1 MRILMIIDGL
11 PGGGA
16 EKVVLTLS
24 ESIHK
29 MGHHVTLYSLAET
42 CAYALPEGVEYR
54 FITQHSK
61 APWRKLTELSRR
73 ARKLDDVLRQD
84 EAQNGKYDL
93 IISNLHKTDRIVAR
107 SQAIDRSRLWFC
119 IHGVLSSTYLGHRKG
134 LNYWFKKQKMASIYH
149 GRNITAVSQAVL
161 DDLVDVMGVRT
172 AKTAVINNPFDLQA
186 LRQRADEPCD
196 LAGTDYLINVAR
208 IHPQK
213 RQDRLLEAFAQS
225 GLADRAKLVL
235 LGTGTEERIAAAKQL
250 AQKLNIADRVLFLG
264 FQSNPFPYI
273 KHARL
278 MVMSSDSE
286 GFGNVIVESLICGTP
301 VISTRCPGGPEE
313 ILVKAGMADMLTPID
328 AQALARKMVEVYD
341 HLPAINEQALSLYDV
356 TAIGRQY
363 VDLAAR

>member
-29 MGHHVTLYSLAET
+29 MGHHVTLYSLDET
-42 CAYALPEGVEYR
+42 CAYALPEGIEYR
-54 FITQHSK
+54 VITAPSS

-73 ARKLDDVLRQD
+73 ANKLDEVLRQD

-93 IISNLHKTDRIVAR
+93 VISNLHKTDRIVTR
-107 SQAIDRSRLWFC
+107 SKAIDPARLWFC

-134 LNYWFKKQKMASIYH
+134 LNYWFKKHKMAGIYQH
-149 GRNITAVSQAVL
+149 RNITAVSQAVL
-161 DDLVDVMGVRT
+161 DDMINVMEVSP
-172 AKTAVINNPFDLQA
+172 AKTAVINNPFDLKA
-186 LRQRADEPCD
+186 LRARANEACD
-196 LAGTDYLINVAR
+196 LAGSEYVINVAR

-225 GLADRAKLVL
+225 GLASRAKLVL
-235 LGTGTEERIAAAKQL
+235 LGTGTDERIAAAKQL
-250 AQKLNIADRVLFLG
+250 AQTLNIADRVLFLG

-273 KHARL
+273 KHAHL

-286 GFGNVIVESLICGTP
+286 GFGNVIVESLMLGTP

-313 ILVKAGMADMLTPID
+313 ILVKAGMPEMLTEID
-328 AQALARKMVEVYD
+328 AGALASKMVEVYD
-341 HLPAINEQALSLYDV
+341 QLPAINEEALSQYDV
-356 TAIGRQY
+356 TTISRHY
-363 VDLAAR
+363 VELASR

>member
-29 MGHHVTLYSLAET
+29 MGHHVTLYSLDKT
-42 CAYALPEGVEYR
+42 CAYTLPEGVEYR
-54 FITQHSK
+54 VITEHSS

-73 ARKLDDVLRQD
+73 AKKLDAVLRED

-107 SQAIDRSRLWFC
+107 SHAINTSRLWFC

-134 LNYWFKKQKMASIYH
+134 INYWFKKQKMARIYQN
-149 GRNITAVSQAVL
+149 RNITAVSQAVL
-161 DDLVDVMGVRT
+161 DDMLKVMEVRP
-172 AKTAVINNPFDLQA
+172 AKSAVINNPFDLQA
-186 LRQRADEPCD
+186 LRQRADEACD
-196 LAGTDYLINVAR
+196 LAGTEYLINVAR

-213 RQDRLLEAFAQS
+213 RQDRLLHAFAQS
-225 GLADRAKLVL
+225 GLSSRTKLVL
-235 LGTGTEERIAAAKQL
+235 LGTGTEERITAAKQL
-250 AQKLNIADRVLFLG
+250 ATELNIADSVLFLG

-273 KHARL
+273 KHAH
-278 MVMSSDSE
+278 MMIMSSDSE
-286 GFGNVIVESLICGTP
+286 GFGNVIVESLILGTP

-313 ILVKAGMADMLTPID
+313 ILVKAGMPEMLTEID
-328 AQALARKMVEVYD
+328 AGALASKMVEVYD
-341 HLPAINEQALSLYDV
+341 HLPTINETALALYDV
-356 TAIGRQY
+356 QAISSQY
-363 VDLAAR
+363 VELATR